1 MTVALYVLMGYLLG
15 SIPTAVWYGR
25 VFHGI
30 DIRKSGSGNA
40 GATNSLRVL
49 GKKAGMVVLVID
61 ILKGFG
67 AVFLAQQ
74 TDIDFPQ
81 LSYWVG
87 IVAVVGHLFPLW
99 AQFRGGKGVAT
110 SLGVIL
116 ALFPAGA
123 LGAILVFLVVTKATK
138 YVSLASLSGPAAFIV
153 ATILMKPQEMESLL
167 FFGAALWMLL
177 IWTHRQNIQRL
188 IRGQESKLGQG
199 AKPVPEMAESE
210 DK

>member
-153 ATILMKPQEMESLL
+153 ATILIKPQEMESLL

>member
-15 SIPTAVWYGR
+15 SIPTAVWYGK

-153 ATILMKPQEMESLL
+153 ATILIKPQEMESLL